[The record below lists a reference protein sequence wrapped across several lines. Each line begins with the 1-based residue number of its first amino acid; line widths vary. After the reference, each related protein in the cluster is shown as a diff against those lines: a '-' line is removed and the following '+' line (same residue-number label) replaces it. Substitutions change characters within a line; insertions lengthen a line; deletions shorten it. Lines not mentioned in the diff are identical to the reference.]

1 MKETNKEF
9 LEAAGVIAVVTSLIF
24 VGVQLYFDRNVAMA
38 DSYSNTIESR
48 KADARA
54 KLESD
59 TFMGLQDTLWELG
72 KRPDWWS
79 DVLEST
85 ESQSFETGSEIM
97 AQFFELELRYLEFDS
112 VYYRHQ
118 QGLITDLYWDGTRN
132 AIKEYLRDPFTRA
145 IYANRSSILRPTIQE
160 LMMEIDSENGT

>member
-1 MKETNKEF
+1 LKETNKEL

-38 DSYSNTIESR
+38 DSYSNAIESR

-59 TFMGLQDTLWELG
+59 TFMRLQDTLWELG
-72 KRPDWWS
+72 ERPDWWS

-85 ESQSFETGSEIM
+85 ASQSLETGSEIM
-97 AQFFELELRYLEFDS
+97 AQFIGLELRFLDFDS

-118 QGLITDLYWDGTRN
+118 QGLITDLYWSGFRN
-132 AIKEYLRDPFTRA
+132 AIKGALRDPYTRA
-145 IYANRSSILRPTIQE
+145 IYVNRPSILRPTIQE
-160 LMMEIDSENGT
+160 LMTEIDSENGT

>member
-1 MKETNKEF
+1 LKETNKEF

-85 ESQSFETGSEIM
+85 ESQSLETGSEIM

-118 QGLITDLYWDGTRN
+118 QGLIATL
-132 AIKEYLRDPFTRA
+132 L
-145 IYANRSSILRPTIQE
+145 QE
-160 LMMEIDSENGT
+160 QYMLTARRFFGLQFKN